1 MKPKPRKCRIKAE
14 GCEVTYAPFNSLQKS
29 CYNAKCV
36 LANHRKEEEKK
47 VVREA
52 RRERQDNKKAK
63 EAIRKRTG
71 KGGYYESLKTALHY
85 YIKHH
90 LRKGEPCYTCGKP
103 QSPGDSGGAFH
114 VGHFMPAKQVDPRR
128 FMLENLRIQC
138 YSCNVHGSGKRAE
151 YRLRLTEEMGLD
163 HVEWIECEANHM
175 DLKERYPDVS
185 DIQKETAR
193 YAKLARDLEKQL

>member
-1 MKPKPRKCRIKAE
+1 MANKKKRCRYCKEYTEEYITVPLGVFCSFDHAIEHGKA
-14 GCEVTYAPFNSLQKS
+14 KS
-29 CYNAKCV
+29 KSNKAYK
-36 LANHRKEEEKK
+36 
-47 VVREA
+47 
-52 RRERQDNKKAK
+52 ERQEHRKAK

-103 QSPGDSGGAFH
+103 QSPTDSGGAFH
-114 VGHFMPAKQVDPRR
+114 VGHFMAAKQVDPRR

-151 YRLRLTEEMGLD
+151 YRQRLTEEMGLD
-163 HVEWIECEANHM
+163 HVEWLECEANHM

-185 DIQKETAR
+185 DIQKEAAR
-193 YAKLARDLEKQL
+193 YAKLSRELEKANT